1 MNKNTLMKLA
11 FVAALLGPFL
21 TFYLSGMS
29 DHMTITSL
37 KTNREMLHALVENNY
52 LLAVCYFIGIYI
64 IFGALSFPFVSLLTM
79 AGGFLFGTLVGSLY
93 TIIGATV
100 GGSIA
105 FLMYRYFFGAW
116 VREQYGHRLVTFNQ
130 EFERNGASYLVIMRL
145 IAVIPF
151 FVANA
156 LASVA
161 PITLKTFI
169 WTTAVGVMPSAL
181 IYSFAGQQLD
191 TINSIGDVFSPK
203 VIAAFALLG
212 LLTFASIIVQKFKA
226 AKVAKNG

>member
-1 MNKNTLMKLA
+1 MKKNTLMKLA
-11 FVAALLGPFL
+11 AFVALLGPL
-21 TFYLSGMS
+21 VTFYISGMS

-37 KTNREMLHALVENNY
+37 KTNREILHALVENNY
-52 LLAVCYFIGIYI
+52 LLAVCYYIGIYVM
-64 IFGALSFPFVSLLTM
+64 FGALSFPFVSLVTM
-79 AGGFLFGTLVGSLY
+79 AGGFLFGTLAGSVY
-93 TIIGATV
+93 TVIGATV

-105 FLMYRYFFGAW
+105 FLMYRYFFAAW

-130 EFERNGASYLVIMRL
+130 EFESNGASYLVIMRL

-161 PITLKTFI
+161 PITLKTFM

-191 TINSIGDVFSPK
+191 TINSVGDVFSPK

-212 LLTFASIIVQKFKA
+212 LLTYVSIIIRKRTTK
-226 AKVAKNG
+226 K

>member
-1 MNKNTLMKLA
+1 VKKNTLMKLA
-11 FVAALLGPFL
+11 FGALLLGPMV
-21 TFYLSGMS
+21 TFYVSGMS

-37 KTNREMLHALVENNY
+37 KSNREMLHALVENNY
-52 LLAVCYFIGIYI
+52 LLAVCYYIGIYTL
-64 IFGALSFPFVSLLTM
+64 FGALSFPFVSLVTM
-79 AGGFLFGTLVGSLY
+79 AGGFLFGTLAGSLY
-93 TIIGATV
+93 TVIGATA

-105 FLMYRYFFGAW
+105 FLMYRTFFGSW
-116 VREQYGHRLVTFNQ
+116 VRDQYGHRLVTFNQ
-130 EFERNGASYLVIMRL
+130 EFARNGASYLVIMRL

-161 PITLKTFI
+161 PITLKTFM

-191 TINSIGDVFSPK
+191 TINTVGDVFSPK

-212 LLTFASIIVQKFKA
+212 LLTFASLILQKFKT
-226 AKVAKNG
+226 KK